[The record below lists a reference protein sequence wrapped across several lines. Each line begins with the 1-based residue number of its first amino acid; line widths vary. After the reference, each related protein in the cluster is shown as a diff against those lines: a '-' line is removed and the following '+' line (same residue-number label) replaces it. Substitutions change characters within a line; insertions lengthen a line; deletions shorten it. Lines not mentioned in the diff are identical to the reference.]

1 MNSPHSLRGVLTPLV
16 TPFRNECV
24 DEAGI
29 SRLVE
34 AQIVAGVAGLVLC
47 GVHGEGF
54 SLSIAERERVISV
67 AASTARGRVP
77 ILAEV
82 GTNATAHSIAHA
94 KTALQCGASAV
105 VLPVPYY
112 NRPNQEGIRRHFRAV
127 SDATGAAGFLSSCV
141 ERSGIDVG
149 AATLGELHASKDML
163 GFIEASANIERLA
176 HLRSDAG
183 SDVPIWLAN
192 DVVLTNCLGLR
203 VEGFVS
209 AIGNLVPR
217 ACVLLARQ
225 TRDSNLASAGRLLDV
240 LAPLAAMT
248 TGPEEI
254 ARLKYAVT
262 CLDAT
267 LDASPR
273 LPLLTFSDDRSAW
286 SDRLLRIV
294 EKILQAAAGLESNL
308 WSTR

>member
-1 MNSPHSLRGVLTPLV
+1 MSAPHPLRGVLTPLI
-16 TPFRNECV
+16 TPFQNECV

-34 AQIVAGVAGLVLC
+34 AQIVAGATGLVLC

-54 SLSIAERERVISV
+54 SLSIEERERVVSV
-67 AASTARGRVP
+67 AASTARGRIA

-94 KTALQCGASAV
+94 KTALQCGASAI

-112 NRPNQEGIRRHFRAV
+112 NRPNQEGIKRHFKSV

-141 ERSGIDVG
+141 ERSGVDVS
-149 AATLGELHASKDML
+149 AVTVQDLHASKDML

-176 HLRSDAG
+176 HLKSGAG
-183 SDVPIWLAN
+183 ADLPIWLAN
-192 DVVLTNCLGLR
+192 DVVFTNGLGR
-203 VEGFVS
+203 GIDGFVS

-225 TRDSNLASAGRLLDV
+225 TSVGNLAAAGSMRDV
-240 LAPLAAMT
+240 LAPLAAMM

-262 CLDAT
+262 RLDAT
-267 LDASPR
+267 LSAYPR
-273 LPLLTFSDDRSAW
+273 LPLLPFPDDRSTW
-286 SDRLLRIV
+286 SDRLLRRV
-294 EKILQAAAGLESNL
+294 DEILQVTTGLETDL
-308 WSTR
+308 